1 MATKVM
7 CDKLKCGLINAQS
20 VCNKTIEIRALM
32 VEEKFDILAITETW
46 LNESD
51 KAVIKE
57 MTPVTHTFVHAPRN
71 NKKGG
76 GVGLVLPKI
85 CKKIKVDMTD
95 KFVSFE
101 HMQVTCEISGRK
113 TIFLV
118 VYRPPNLSDRM
129 FIDDFREYLETLDM
143 VSANIYIC
151 GDFNIWMDDRRN
163 HTANVFQEMMKSF
176 NLVNKVE
183 KVTSAGGHTIDLVF
197 CDSDHNLVS
206 NVNVDEICRLSPVHK
221 LVTFYIPCEN
231 ESTYTKRIVFR
242 RKNKF
247 DPKRLIDNVVQMIY
261 VKAEYTCVHGS
272 EKIGKC
278 VLCLTDLYNSSMK
291 KEYDEICPI
300 HEKDIIIRDY
310 APWYNSEILMAKKE
324 KRKKER
330 RWRRLRTEATRREY
344 MDMRNRLNKIV
355 LKRKCEYYRQKTF
368 ESRLNISKLYKIL
381 DNLTGNRKTNRL
393 PDGFNDEVLANM
405 FLDFFD
411 QKIKSIV
418 ENFGS
423 DILRAPSIMPIPD
436 NKLLSFRRVSVEEV
450 RATVQKVNMTYC
462 DSDPLPISDI
472 SQCEKFGE
480 ILRIFTLII
489 NCSLINNT
497 FPDSEKLA
505 VIKPII
511 KGKSDVQCLS
521 SYRPVSNL
529 TFLSKIIESVLLTQI
544 QGHLQ
549 AVQAL
554 PDSQTAYRKLYSTET
569 ALCSVVNDL
578 IILMD
583 EGKCGLLILLDLSA
597 AFDTVV
603 HELLLMDCK
612 SVGIDGDALIYLK
625 SYLENRQYYV
635 QIGRSFSDK
644 KFLNRG
650 VPQGSVLGPV
660 LFCIYTIEL
669 SHILKKHDVGFKLFA
684 DDTQFYMAL
693 DNIDNVEGKIMQ
705 ILDDVGEWMESK
717 QLKLNQ
723 DKTECLI
730 VGKNKDI
737 RRFNM
742 PTLCIGD
749 NSLET
754 CDAVKDLGII
764 FDCNLSMKDQ
774 IQRVVRTTRYHL
786 RNIGFVRKYLDE
798 TTIKM
803 LVHNYVIS
811 KLDYCNSLYYGLP
824 NYLLRELQLVMN
836 RAARLIKGISPR
848 ERITPVLIDLHWLP
862 IKARIEY
869 KIAVMSH
876 QALHSGKPE
885 YMKNMLKKF
894 HQDTA
899 MELRHDTDPHR
910 LLEPRSNFN
919 MGFRAFERCAP
930 RIYNKLP
937 SDIKNCAKID
947 TFKKKLKTYLFREAY
962 DFGGMKIKDDYCC

>member
-1 MATKVM
+1 
-7 CDKLKCGLINAQS
+7 
-20 VCNKTIEIRALM
+20 
-32 VEEKFDILAITETW
+32 
-46 LNESD
+46 
-51 KAVIKE
+51 
-57 MTPVTHTFVHAPRN
+57 
-71 NKKGG
+71 
-76 GVGLVLPKI
+76 
-85 CKKIKVDMTD
+85 
-95 KFVSFE
+95 
-101 HMQVTCEISGRK
+101 
-113 TIFLV
+113 
-118 VYRPPNLSDRM
+118 
-129 FIDDFREYLETLDM
+129 
-143 VSANIYIC
+143 
-151 GDFNIWMDDRRN
+151 
-163 HTANVFQEMMKSF
+163 
-176 NLVNKVE
+176 
-183 KVTSAGGHTIDLVF
+183 
-197 CDSDHNLVS
+197 
-206 NVNVDEICRLSPVHK
+206 
-221 LVTFYIPCEN
+221 
-231 ESTYTKRIVFR
+231 
-242 RKNKF
+242 
-247 DPKRLIDNVVQMIY
+247 
-261 VKAEYTCVHGS
+261 
-272 EKIGKC
+272 
-278 VLCLTDLYNSSMK
+278 
-291 KEYDEICPI
+291 
-300 HEKDIIIRDY
+300 
-310 APWYNSEILMAKKE
+310 
-324 KRKKER
+324 
-330 RWRRLRTEATRREY
+330 
-344 MDMRNRLNKIV
+344 
-355 LKRKCEYYRQKTF
+355 
-368 ESRLNISKLYKIL
+368 
-381 DNLTGNRKTNRL
+381 
-393 PDGFNDEVLANM
+393 M

-418 ENFGS
+418 DNFGS
-423 DILRAPSIMPIPD
+423 EITRVPSNMPLPS
-436 NKLLSFRRVSVEEV
+436 NKLLSFRQVSVEEV
-450 RATVQKVNMTYC
+450 RAIVHNANVTYC

-480 ILRIFTLII
+480 ILNIFTSII
-489 NCSLINNT
+489 NCSFINNT

-554 PDSQTAYRKLYSTET
+554 PDSQTAYRKMYSTET

-578 IILMD
+578 IVQMD

-612 SVGIDGDALIYLK
+612 SVGIDGNALAYLK

-635 QIGRSFSDK
+635 QIGRSFSNK

-669 SHILKKHDVGFKLFA
+669 SHILKQHEVGFKLFA

-693 DNIDNVEGKIMQ
+693 DNIDNVERKIKLIM
-705 ILDDVGEWMESK
+705 DDVGKWMKSK

-730 VGKNKDI
+730 VGKNRDI
-737 RRFNM
+737 RRFNV
-742 PTLCIGD
+742 PTLRIGD

-754 CDAVKDLGII
+754 REAVKDLGII
-764 FDCNLSMKDQ
+764 LDCKLSMKDQ
-774 IQRVVRTTRYHL
+774 IQRVVRTSSYHL

-824 NYLLRELQLVMN
+824 NYLLKELQLIMN

-885 YMKNMLKKF
+885 HINNMLKKF

-899 MELRHDTDPHR
+899 MELRHDADPHR
-910 LLEPRSNFN
+910 LLEPRSNSN

-937 SDIKNCAKID
+937 SDVKNCAKLD
-947 TFKKKLKTYLFREAY
+947 TFKKKLKTFLFKEAY
-962 DFGGMKIKDDYCC
+962 DLSDMRIKDDYCC